1 MARWKEDV
9 TGDVPEAK
17 ELKEI
22 RGKCVKQREKQ
33 TLNQSVPNTSISVTT
48 AAKGGH
54 LRTLRGCVRDNA
66 DAPKNIH
73 DGTVKETFWAIP
85 HETLEHRECQSGT

>member
-33 TLNQSVPNTSISVTT
+33 TLNQSVPNTSISCHNRGEGRAPED
-48 AAKGGH
+48 AAVVASGITQM
-54 LRTLRGCVRDNA
+54 R
-66 DAPKNIH
+66 PK
-73 DGTVKETFWAIP
+73 TFTMA
-85 HETLEHRECQSGT
+85 L

>member
-33 TLNQSVPNTSISVTT
+33 TLNQSVPNT
-48 AAKGGH
+48 
-54 LRTLRGCVRDNA
+54 
-66 DAPKNIH
+66 
-73 DGTVKETFWAIP
+73 
-85 HETLEHRECQSGT
+85 